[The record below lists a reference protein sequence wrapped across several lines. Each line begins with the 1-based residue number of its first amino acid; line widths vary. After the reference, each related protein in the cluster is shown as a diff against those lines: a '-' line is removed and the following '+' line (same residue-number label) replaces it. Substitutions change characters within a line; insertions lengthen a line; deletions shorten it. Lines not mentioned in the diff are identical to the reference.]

1 MRSVLQPMDRE
12 SSQPMTNRQ
21 VSTISAPINPK
32 SAILDTDRLALFDVS
47 LRSAYI
53 FKRQAES
60 RTSTIRF
67 GI

>member
-1 MRSVLQPMDRE
+1 
-12 SSQPMTNRQ
+12 MTNRQ